1 MKLWTDSSYPIILSC
16 AKCLAPWVK
25 REIDELGYKPI
36 DEADNIVVVKGNM
49 HDVLKLNLRVRTAH
63 RVLVPLLRARCRH
76 IRELYSHIAS
86 IDWENLIDADGY
98 FSVSSIVHND
108 TIRDTRLP
116 SLVTKDAIADR
127 MRDRCGSRPDSGP
140 DYDRGAAVFLH
151 WERDSMII

>member
-1 MKLWTDSSYPIILSC
+1 MKMWTDSSYPIILSC

-25 REIDELGYKPI
+25 NEVCELGYTPI
-36 DEADNIVVVKGNM
+36 DEAENIVVVEGSM
-49 HDVLKLNLRVRTAH
+49 RDVLKLNLRIRTAH

-76 IRELYSHIAS
+76 IRELYNHVAS

-108 TIRDTRLP
+108 TVRDTRLP

-127 MRDRCGSRPDSGP
+127 MRDRC
-140 DYDRGAAVFLH
+140 
-151 WERDSMII
+151 

>member
-25 REIDELGYKPI
+25 REIEELGYKPI
-36 DEADNIVVVKGNM
+36 DETDNIIVVKGNM

-86 IDWENLIDADGY
+86 IDWENLIDADG
-98 FSVSSIVHND
+98 
-108 TIRDTRLP
+108 
-116 SLVTKDAIADR
+116 
-127 MRDRCGSRPDSGP
+127 
-140 DYDRGAAVFLH
+140 
-151 WERDSMII
+151 

>member
-25 REIDELGYKPI
+25 REIEELGYKPI
-36 DEADNIVVVKGNM
+36 DETDNIVVVKGNM
-49 HDVLKLNLRVRTAH
+49 RDVLKLNLRVRTAH

-98 FSVSSIVHND
+98 FSVSEACKLLFRKGLRYHAVILVVDYFSALIHGNSGSELSPVLKGVEPEID
-108 TIRDTRLP
+108 LP
-116 SLVTKDAIADR
+116 
-127 MRDRCGSRPDSGP
+127 GYRPLL
-140 DYDRGAAVFLH
+140 R
-151 WERDSMII
+151 